1 MLTATVTGD
10 RLIDR
15 RLANLTKKGTKR
27 AITAGI
33 RAGMTPMARAL
44 RSGINATSASR
55 KLKRAARKSV
65 AKRFKKNRAANV
77 REAKVGFGVG
87 RGKGKVSAM
96 GKGVGISKQNIH
108 WFVLGTDQRQTKDGQ
123 KTGRIEDMFSGL
135 AQAALASSAQ
145 PAMDA
150 ARAKISQVIA
160 QEARKTA

>member
-27 AITAGI
+27 AIAAGTN
-33 RAGMTPMARAL
+33 AAMTVLGRAL
-44 RSGINATSASR
+44 RSAINATSASPE
-55 KLKRAARKSV
+55 LKRATRKSV
-65 AKRFKKNRAANV
+65 GKRFKKNRAANV

-87 RGKGKVSAM
+87 KRARKAAGK
-96 GKGVGISKQNIH
+96 KGVGIAKENIH